1 MLGLGT
7 NINKLSAA
15 EAASIAARNAGSYLL
30 DDYSGAA
37 AAYSLR
43 QLSSTYSGSS
53 VKVRRASDNVEA
65 DIGFASGELDTA
77 ALASHCGSNNGFV
90 SKIYD
95 QSGNGRDATQT
106 TAAYQRKIYDATTG
120 VVTYNGKPAM
130 FHTGVS
136 GGMYVHNIPAG
147 TTWSSFATFKTNTTN
162 GVGVHSRVPYSPW
175 WYLAEAGSNNT
186 TVVQFANTELYKN
199 GNALTIST
207 RGALASD
214 IGTNQQT
221 ISAFGDLTENGSNN
235 WHLWSAYGTSYYNL
249 QGYVYE
255 AIIYPSD
262 QSSNRSDIEDN
273 INTFYSIY

>member
-1 MLGLGT
+1 MKEVFPVT
-7 NINKLSAA
+7 SKLPLITALPVYG
-15 EAASIAARNAGSYLL
+15 N
-30 DDYSGAA
+30 
-37 AAYSLR
+37 
-43 QLSSTYSGSS
+43 GSS
-53 VKVRRASDNVEA
+53 LNDDVE
-65 DIGFASGELDTA
+65 TA
-77 ALASHCGSNNGFV
+77 V
-90 SKIYD
+90 
-95 QSGNGRDATQT
+95 ATQA

-130 FHTGVS
+130 FQTGNT

-147 TTWSSFATFKTNTTN
+147 TTWSSFATFKTNTTS
-162 GVGVHSRVPYSPW
+162 GIGVHSRVPYAPW

-186 TVVQFANTELYKN
+186 NVVQFANTELYKN

-249 QGYVYE
+249 QGYVQE
-255 AIIYPSD
+255 AIIYASD
-262 QSSNRSDIEDN
+262 QSANRTGIESN
-273 INTFYSIY
+273 INSYFNIYP